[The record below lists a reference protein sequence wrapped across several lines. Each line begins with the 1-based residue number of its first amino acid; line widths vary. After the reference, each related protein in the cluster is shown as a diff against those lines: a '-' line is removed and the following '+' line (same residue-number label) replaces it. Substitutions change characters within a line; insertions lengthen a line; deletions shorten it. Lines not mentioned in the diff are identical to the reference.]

1 MVIFL
6 GDATREENVE
16 CISLG
21 EAISMFGGEEI
32 VSLKVDCEGCEYKV
46 LNSLDANEYSR
57 IGRIY
62 IEYHNGIQNLPE
74 IFERNG
80 FRFHIICDT
89 NRMGYIVGRR
99 DSNH

>member
-32 VSLKVDCEGCEYKV
+32 DLLKMDCEGC
-46 LNSLDANEYSR
+46 
-57 IGRIY
+57 
-62 IEYHNGIQNLPE
+62 
-74 IFERNG
+74 
-80 FRFHIICDT
+80 
-89 NRMGYIVGRR
+89 
-99 DSNH
+99 